1 MNEIHDESGNRHEL
15 NELFGATYD
24 ELRRLASTVRS
35 RSPNATLNPTALV
48 NEAWL
53 KLAASPGFSVTSPL
67 HFRRTAARAMRQ
79 VLIDAARRRQSQKRG
94 GGGEMFV
101 TLDGAPEETML
112 VGEDLITLDGVL
124 EELARM
130 NPRQA
135 AIVESRFFGG
145 LEISEIATLLEV
157 SEATVLRD
165 WRAARA
171 WLATKLRR
179 S

>member
-1 MNEIHDESGNRHEL
+1 MSEVAGGSDPRREL
-15 NELFGATYD
+15 NELFGATYE

-35 RSPNATLNPTALV
+35 RTPSATLNPTALV

-53 KLAASPGFSVTSPL
+53 KLASAPGFTAVSPL

-79 VLIDAARRRQSQKRG
+79 VLIDAARRRQTQKRG
-94 GGGEMFV
+94 GAELFV

-112 VGEDLITLDGVL
+112 VGTELLTLDGVL

-135 AIVESRFFGG
+135 TIVESRFFGG
-145 LEISEIATLLEV
+145 LEIAEIATLLEI

-171 WLATKLRR
+171 WLATELRR